1 MDTTML
7 YEFAVVF
14 ASLAA
19 VVLPFVRPDI
29 YERGRRLSWFGVPVL
44 TIFGIISFFANFWYL
59 FIAGAWLKTTT
70 DLMLQVIWMAA
81 GVAIFVGY
89 YIYNTKKGVDVRSIY
104 QQIPPA

>member
-1 MDTTML
+1 
-7 YEFAVVF
+7 
-14 ASLAA
+14 
-19 VVLPFVRPDI
+19 
-29 YERGRRLSWFGVPVL
+29 VL

-81 GVAIFVGY
+81 GVALFVGY